1 MKPRLQLKPKNKVR
15 VRASVRLAYVG
26 ATFAVLVAT
35 VFLIYY
41 NLGDSEKSIANEQTT
56 LTGFSKR
63 APLFIS
69 NDIIRGKELL
79 QNFPVLITIKNN
91 DLKHISKGGFVVN
104 PKGYD
109 IRITKSDGI
118 SSLASQIE
126 SYNPNS
132 GEVSLWVMIDSL
144 SQNHGRDLF
153 LYYSNAT
160 INSDLP
166 AVIWSNNYAAVWHLN
181 GNALAANTRKIKTTA
196 QGTSDLTGKISLSK
210 SFSAERKD
218 YLSTSYLKELD
229 LQGSFT
235 ISAWV
240 YLNELNKK
248 QVILSNQGDL
258 PQGYSMYINENNQ
271 LCANFYNA
279 SGKLIQFT
287 EDSDSEILDKE
298 RWYHVNITFSAEE
311 KKLTS
316 YVDGIEDRFTT
327 VIDIP
332 HPSAA
337 ELQIGRNQFDK
348 DSYFNGLLD
357 EIRIAVV
364 PRSQLWLATVFYNES
379 LADKLFSLGAI
390 EDLNLNSEAVDAGK
404 KAIKEADDQNLRINS
419 KNNTLSKTKSSGS
432 AQIPGVL
439 SNNAEV
445 LQARLNNIKRVANE
459 NN

>member
-1 MKPRLQLKPKNKVR
+1 
-15 VRASVRLAYVG
+15 
-26 ATFAVLVAT
+26 
-35 VFLIYY
+35 
-41 NLGDSEKSIANEQTT
+41 
-56 LTGFSKR
+56 
-63 APLFIS
+63 
-69 NDIIRGKELL
+69 
-79 QNFPVLITIKNN
+79 
-91 DLKHISKGGFVVN
+91 
-104 PKGYD
+104 
-109 IRITKSDGI
+109 
-118 SSLASQIE
+118 
-126 SYNPNS
+126 
-132 GEVSLWVMIDSL
+132 
-144 SQNHGRDLF
+144 
-153 LYYSNAT
+153 
-160 INSDLP
+160 
-166 AVIWSNNYAAVWHLN
+166 
-181 GNALAANTRKIKTTA
+181 
-196 QGTSDLTGKISLSK
+196 
-210 SFSAERKD
+210 
-218 YLSTSYLKELD
+218 
-229 LQGSFT
+229 
-235 ISAWV
+235 
-240 YLNELNKK
+240 LNELNKK